1 MSGPLS
7 PLAAL
12 QATLAGEHA
21 AVWIY
26 GVLGAQSSQSREP
39 KLYDALTRAF
49 TLHRRRRD
57 QLTVT
62 ISRMGA
68 EPVASAVSYRLPNPA
83 RTTGQVRAAAL
94 DVELRLAG
102 LYGQLVQSTTAADR
116 RWAIAAL
123 DDCAVRQ
130 LGFGGTPT
138 DLPGMP
144 VTPGGR

>member
-1 MSGPLS
+1 MK

-21 AVWIY
+21 AVWVY
-26 GVLGAQSSQSREP
+26 GVLGAQASQARQP
-39 KLYDALTRAF
+39 QLFDALTRAYDV
-49 TLHRRRRD
+49 HRQRRD

-62 ISRMGA
+62 ISRLGA
-68 EPVASAVSYRLPNPA
+68 DPVPSQVSYDLPNAA
-83 RTTGQVRAAAL
+83 RTSAQLRAAAL
-94 DVELRLAG
+94 DVEQRLADV
-102 LYGQLVQSTTAADR
+102 YGQLVESTTQAQR
-116 RWAIAAL
+116 RWAIGAL

-144 VTPGGR
+144 VTPSGR

>member
-1 MSGPLS
+1 VR

-21 AVWIY
+21 AVWLY
-26 GVLGAQSSQSREP
+26 GVLGAQASQASQP
-39 KLYDALTRAF
+39 KLFAALTNAYDV
-49 TLHRRRRD
+49 HRRRRD
-57 QLTVT
+57 HLTVT

-68 EPVASAVSYRLPNPA
+68 DPVPSQVSYDLPNAA
-83 RTTGQVRAAAL
+83 RTTAQLRAAAL
-94 DVELRLAG
+94 DIEQRLADV
-102 LYGQLVQSTTAADR
+102 YGQLVESTTHAER
-116 RWAIAAL
+116 RWAIGAL

-144 VTPGGR
+144 VTPSGR